1 MADMS
6 ANCVKALVFAA
17 AALLLCSSAYA
28 GTAIPQYR
36 GRVIVIRG
44 AFTVFSLGLN
54 DLGDEL
60 AEYGF
65 DVEVVPDILAGRAAA
80 DLVAEYRRNRNM
92 GPIVFIGH
100 SRGAELG
107 PKEARLLQKYR
118 IPVKLIVM
126 VDAVHQ
132 TSIPSNVQRCV
143 NLYHTNMLGIL
154 HGVPARAESKR
165 TQMIN
170 TDIGKL
176 KTRGEAGSINHF
188 NIDASP
194 WIHDLIVAEVLKV
207 CPREEAKS
215 STARCAPESQDLH
228 GRGIWRGEEERQ
240 ERAHQLPIARITTR
254 SMATKPGGKI
264 TIRINRQ
271 LLNEVPVACRL

>member
-6 ANCVKALVFAA
+6 PRSVKAMLFAA
-17 AALLLCSSAYA
+17 AALWLCSSASA
-28 GTAIPQYR
+28 GTSTPQYR

-54 DLGDEL
+54 DLGEEL
-60 AEYGF
+60 AEYGL

-80 DLVAEYRRNRNM
+80 DLVTEYRRNRNM

-107 PKEARLLQKYR
+107 PREARLLQKHR

-170 TDIGKL
+170 TDIGRL

-207 CPREEAKS
+207 CPREEARS
-215 STARCAPESQDLH
+215 STTRVPKKAKTYTAEEFGGVKKNVKSGPINYEL
-228 GRGIWRGEEERQ
+228 RG
-240 ERAHQLPIARITTR
+240 
-254 SMATKPGGKI
+254 
-264 TIRINRQ
+264 
-271 LLNEVPVACRL
+271 